1 MISYLS
7 YFIWP
12 IWNWAIIFLFSF
24 PITVFFAHFFLRK
37 KNISVIKKVWIY
49 LFVLFF
55 FLALGLIL
63 FPFPDFSP
71 WFCESRKAVQTWQF
85 QPFQFIEDIQ
95 TFAEK
100 HQVWLLRNK
109 ALFQVIFNI
118 FLIMPLWF
126 ILALVFRFWF
136 FKIFFVWFL
145 TSLFFEF
152 TQWTALYW
160 LLPCPYRFF
169 DVDDLMLNTSWALLW
184 FFVAFPFVKKFQ
196 RFMESKSFI
205 VTNKNYLLLRIWA
218 YFSDFMIICIL
229 FVFVFSIFFNL
240 FSIWSPW
247 FDAIFKQF
255 IACFLYFVVFAY
267 FMGWQTIWKKMFLL
281 KIVDLE
287 GKNPS
292 IFKLFI
298 RSIIPVF
305 SFVIINFLSIIID
318 TKTWIIIGQS
328 WIYPVLIFSYI
339 LIFIPLTIELSTDW
353 RWLHEKISKTKLVRT
368 KEKRSLN
375 I

>member
-118 FLIMPLWF
+118 YIFHNNTIISQVLWK
-126 ILALVFRFWF
+126 IGSFR
-136 FKIFFVWFL
+136 
-145 TSLFFEF
+145 
-152 TQWTALYW
+152 
-160 LLPCPYRFF
+160 
-169 DVDDLMLNTSWALLW
+169 
-184 FFVAFPFVKKFQ
+184 
-196 RFMESKSFI
+196 
-205 VTNKNYLLLRIWA
+205 
-218 YFSDFMIICIL
+218 
-229 FVFVFSIFFNL
+229 
-240 FSIWSPW
+240 
-247 FDAIFKQF
+247 
-255 IACFLYFVVFAY
+255 
-267 FMGWQTIWKKMFLL
+267 TI
-281 KIVDLE
+281 
-287 GKNPS
+287 
-292 IFKLFI
+292 
-298 RSIIPVF
+298 
-305 SFVIINFLSIIID
+305 
-318 TKTWIIIGQS
+318 
-328 WIYPVLIFSYI
+328 
-339 LIFIPLTIELSTDW
+339 
-353 RWLHEKISKTKLVRT
+353 
-368 KEKRSLN
+368 
-375 I
+375 

>member
-12 IWNWAIIFLFSF
+12 IWNWAIIFLFIF

-169 DVDDLMLNTSWALLW
+169 DVDDLMLNTFWALLLLKNFKDLW
-184 FFVAFPFVKKFQ
+184 KVKVLLWQIKITF
-196 RFMESKSFI
+196 
-205 VTNKNYLLLRIWA
+205 YLEFELIWV
-218 YFSDFMIICIL
+218 IL
-229 FVFVFSIFFNL
+229 WL
-240 FSIWSPW
+240 
-247 FDAIFKQF
+247 
-255 IACFLYFVVFAY
+255 FAY
-267 FMGWQTIWKKMFLL
+267 FLYLCFQYFLIYFLFEVLDLILFLNSLLLVFCILLFLPILWDDKQFEKKCF
-281 KIVDLE
+281 
-287 GKNPS
+287 
-292 IFKLFI
+292 
-298 RSIIPVF
+298 
-305 SFVIINFLSIIID
+305 
-318 TKTWIIIGQS
+318 
-328 WIYPVLIFSYI
+328 Y
-339 LIFIPLTIELSTDW
+339 
-353 RWLHEKISKTKLVRT
+353 
-368 KEKRSLN
+368 
-375 I
+375 

>member
-196 RFMESKSFI
+196 RFMESKSFCSNCMVHCYSPDMRVKI
-205 VTNKNYLLLRIWA
+205 KEVMRYSGPRIMF
-218 YFSDFMIICIL
+218 YHPVMCIQH
-229 FVFVFSIFFNL
+229 
-240 FSIWSPW
+240 
-247 FDAIFKQF
+247 AITSLTAK
-255 IACFLYFVVFAY
+255 
-267 FMGWQTIWKKMFLL
+267 L
-281 KIVDLE
+281 KI
-287 GKNPS
+287 
-292 IFKLFI
+292 
-298 RSIIPVF
+298 
-305 SFVIINFLSIIID
+305 
-318 TKTWIIIGQS
+318 
-328 WIYPVLIFSYI
+328 
-339 LIFIPLTIELSTDW
+339 
-353 RWLHEKISKTKLVRT
+353 
-368 KEKRSLN
+368 
-375 I
+375 